1 MTLDDI
7 WSDFSGRMAEIE
19 LMQRSIKSSAQE
31 EMKVLNQFYAQFSNN
46 PELRDA
52 SISMHNMIFR
62 NARSGKTSSYQH
74 KEQSIKDHQLGVLLR
89 KNRQYQWLLAEAYEE
104 FEDFIHLLY
113 AYCGYSDPNFWPL
126 ADYGKIKRA
135 DIASMDFQWYL
146 NQSNGKKGG
155 PRSILQAFRQAFALL
170 PGAETK
176 NHIQL
181 NLAFAI
187 VVIEKL
193 RHIIVHNAGK
203 TSDQE
208 AFIELVAKD
217 AGVLNNGK
225 VTEESRDFIAQF
237 FGEDQYANMVALLEV
252 RVRPELP
259 FDIHVCRF
267 GILSGVLMSYAYLL
281 VEMVKVYV
289 HPRESQL
296 AAANT

>member
-19 LMQRSIKSSAQE
+19 LMQRATKSSAQE
-31 EMKVLNQFYAQFSNN
+31 EMKTLNQFYEQFFNN

-52 SISMHNMIFR
+52 SVSIHNMMFK
-62 NARSGKTSSYQH
+62 NARSGRTTSYQH
-74 KEQSIKDHQLGVLLR
+74 KEQSIEDRQLGVLLR

-104 FEDFIHLLY
+104 FEDFLHLLY

-126 ADYGKIKRA
+126 ADYGKIKLA
-135 DIASMDFQWYL
+135 DMASMSFQWHL
-146 NQSNGKKGG
+146 NQSNGKKGA
-155 PRSILQAFRQAFALL
+155 PRSILQAFRQAFPLL

-203 TSDQE
+203 TSGRE

-217 AGVLNNGK
+217 AGVLNNGI
-225 VTEESRDFIAQF
+225 VAEEHRDFIAQF
-237 FGEDQYANMVALLEV
+237 FGEDQYANMVGLLEV

-259 FDIHVCRF
+259 FGVHVCRF
-267 GILSGVLMSYAYLL
+267 GILSGILMSYAHLL
-281 VEMVKVYV
+281 VEMVTVYV

-296 AAANT
+296 DAANT